1 MKEDEW
7 EIEEVEGEIEEIE
20 EEIEIT
26 PKEVEEMS
34 IFATWS
40 PKSSKASSIT

>member
-1 MKEDEW
+1 VKEDEW
-7 EIEEVEGEIEEIE
+7 EIEEVEGEIE